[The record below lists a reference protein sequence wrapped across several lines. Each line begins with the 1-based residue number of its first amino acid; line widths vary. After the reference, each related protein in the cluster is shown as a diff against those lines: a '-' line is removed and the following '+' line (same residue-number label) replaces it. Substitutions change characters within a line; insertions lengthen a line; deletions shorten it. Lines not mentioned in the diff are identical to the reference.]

1 MPAKKQEMPDKVQGV
16 TSNTGVTE
24 TAKHT
29 VTKEVSE
36 LHGSLPVTRT
46 GCETWEE
53 RDNCAVFASLEAGV
67 QCPKCKFW
75 TKNSGPS
82 D

>member
-1 MPAKKQEMPDKVQGV
+1 MPNKIQDV

-24 TAKHT
+24 TAEHG
-29 VTKEVSE
+29 VTKDESE
-36 LHGSLPVTRT
+36 LHGAKT
-46 GCETWEE
+46 GCKTWEE
-53 RDNCAVFASLEAGV
+53 RDDCAIFGSLEAGI
-67 QCPKCKFW
+67 QCPKCRFW